1 MAQYANGF
9 SVLANKESGECII
22 AFVQN
27 QPELN
32 LETGKFDTPATEV
45 VATVIFPFELGKEL
59 AKGIEDVIVREEE
72 KEE

>member
-22 AFVQN
+22 VFVQN

-32 LETGKFDTPATEV
+32 LETGKFDTLSTEA
-45 VATVIFPFELGKEL
+45 VATLILPFELGK
-59 AKGIEDVIVREEE
+59 RTCRRN
-72 KEE
+72 